1 MMNKL
6 TYKFV
11 VEIPAEQYEQL
22 ERMAKHGGNSINDY
36 IIYLIGYRYG
46 RWINQDKEWND

>member
-1 MMNKL
+1 MNKL

-22 ERMAKHGGNSINDY
+22 ERMSKHGGNSINDY
-36 IIYLIGYRYG
+36 LTYLISIQYG
-46 RWINQDKEWND
+46 SWLKRDKEWND